1 MKLEDTISR
10 SEDVVAREVGGET
23 VLLDLEAGTYFGL
36 NPIGGRIWQLLDG
49 ADQTLAAI
57 CDALEAEYDV
67 AREVLE
73 ADVLELASDLEA
85 NGLVKLAA
93 KA

>member
-36 NPIGGRIWQLLDG
+36 NPIGGRIWQLLDN
-49 ADQTLAAI
+49 ADQALAAI
-57 CDALEAEYDV
+57 CDTLEAEYDV
-67 AREVLE
+67 ARDVLE
-73 ADVLELASDLEA
+73 ADVLALARDLES
-85 NGLVKLAA
+85 NGLVKLATA
-93 KA
+93 A